1 MKRAVTWGAVLVLAV
16 FVTLALLAPAIAP
29 YDPNQQDLLARLRPW
44 SAAHWLGT
52 DEYGRDQLSRLIF
65 GARVS
70 LLAAVEVVAV
80 GLVLGVPAGVLAG
93 FFPGLID
100 GALSRISDALMSV
113 PSLVLALTIVAVL
126 GQGLASA
133 MFAVGIVFSPRF
145 FRVARAST
153 LEVRQETFIEA
164 SFAIGCGWWRVAWRH
179 VLPNAMS
186 PLVVQIAV
194 VLGAAIT
201 AEASL
206 SFLGIGVQPPTAS
219 WGGML
224 ASAYANLYQAAF
236 LIWAPGLAI
245 AATVLA
251 FTIIGD
257 QAREALGTRQ
267 PVGAA
272 A

>member
-1 MKRAVTWGAVLVLAV
+1 MRQAVFWLALAV
-16 FVTLALLAPAIAP
+16 IAAFVALALLAPWIAP
-29 YDPNQQDLLARLRPW
+29 YDPNAQDLLVRLKPY

-80 GLVLGVPAGVLAG
+80 GLLLGVPSGVLAG
-93 FFPGLID
+93 FFPGLVD
-100 GALSRISDALMSV
+100 GALSRVSDALMSV

-126 GQGLASA
+126 GQGLVSA
-133 MFAVGIVFSPRF
+133 MFAVGIVFAPRF

-153 LEVRQETFIEA
+153 YEVRRETFIEA
-164 SFAIGCGWWRVAWRH
+164 SFAIGCSWWRVAWRH

-224 ASAYANLYQAAF
+224 SSAYQNLYEAAY
-236 LIWAPGLAI
+236 LIWAPGIAI

-251 FTIIGD
+251 FTIVGD
-257 QAREALGTRQ
+257 EARIALGTRQ
-267 PVGAA
+267 PIGA
-272 A
+272 

>member
-1 MKRAVTWGAVLVLAV
+1 MRKAYYYAALAVLVA
-16 FVTLALLAPAIAP
+16 FVVLALLAPWVAP
-29 YDPNQQDLLARLRPW
+29 YDPNAQDLLSRLKPY
-44 SAAHWLGT
+44 SAEHWLGT

-80 GLVLGVPAGVLAG
+80 GLLLGVPSGVLAG

-126 GQGLASA
+126 GQGLGSA
-133 MFAVGIVFSPRF
+133 MFAVGIVFTPRF

-153 LEVRQETFIEA
+153 YEVRQETFIEA
-164 SFAIGCGWWRVAWRH
+164 SFAIGCSWWRVAWRH

-224 ASAYANLYQAAF
+224 SSAYQNLYEAAY
-236 LIWAPGLAI
+236 LIWAPGIAI
-245 AATVLA
+245 ALTVLA
-251 FTIIGD
+251 FTALGD
-257 QAREALGTRQ
+257 EARVALGTRQ
-267 PVGAA
+267 PVGA
-272 A
+272 

>member
-1 MKRAVTWGAVLVLAV
+1 VRKALYYGALAVIAV
-16 FVTLALLAPAIAP
+16 FVVMALLAPRIAP
-29 YDPNQQDLLARLRPW
+29 YDPNLQDLLVRLEHP
-44 SAAHWLGT
+44 SALHWLGT

-65 GARVS
+65 GAQVS
-70 LLAAVEVVAV
+70 LLAAIEVVAV
-80 GLVLGVPAGVLAG
+80 GLLIGVPAGVLAG

-100 GALSRISDALMSV
+100 GALSRISDGLMSV

-126 GQGLASA
+126 GQGLGSA
-133 MFAVGIVFSPRF
+133 MFAVGIVFAPRF

-153 LEVRQETFIEA
+153 YEVRQETFIEA
-164 SFAIGCGWWRVAWRH
+164 SFAIGCTWWRVAWRH

-206 SFLGIGVQPPTAS
+206 SFLGLGVQPPTAS

-224 ASAYANLYQAAF
+224 ASAYANLYEAAF
-236 LIWAPGLAI
+236 LIWAPGIAI
-245 AATVLA
+245 ATTALA
-251 FTIIGD
+251 FTILGD
-257 QAREALGTRQ
+257 EARIALGTRQ
-267 PVGAA
+267 VAGA
-272 A
+272 

>member
-1 MKRAVTWGAVLVLAV
+1 MRQALFYGALVILAAFFIV
-16 FVTLALLAPAIAP
+16 AALAPLIAP
-29 YDPNQQDLLARLRPW
+29 YDPNLQDLIARLEAP

-52 DEYGRDQLSRLIF
+52 DEYGRDQFSRLLF

-70 LLAAVEVVAV
+70 LLAALEVVAV
-80 GLVLGVPAGVLAG
+80 GLVLGVPAGVFAG
-93 FFPGLID
+93 FFPGFVD

-113 PSLVLALTIVAVL
+113 PSLILALTIVAVL
-126 GQGLASA
+126 GQGLGSA
-133 MFAVGIVFSPRF
+133 MFAVGLVFAPRF

-153 LEVRQETFIEA
+153 YDVRQETFIEA
-164 SFAIGCGWWRVAWRH
+164 SFALGCTWWRVAWRH

-206 SFLGIGVQPPTAS
+206 SFLGLGVQPPTAS

-224 ASAYANLYQAAF
+224 ASAYSNLYEAAF
-236 LIWAPGLAI
+236 LIWAPGIAI

-251 FTIIGD
+251 FTIVGD
-257 QAREALGTRQ
+257 EARIALGTRQ
-267 PVGAA
+267 VLEA
-272 A
+272 

>member
-1 MKRAVTWGAVLVLAV
+1 MRKAYYYAALSVLIAFVVLA
-16 FVTLALLAPAIAP
+16 ALAPWVAP
-29 YDPNQQDLLARLRPW
+29 YDPNAQDLLSRLQPY

-70 LLAAVEVVAV
+70 LLAAVEVVVV
-80 GLVLGVPAGVLAG
+80 GLLLGVPAGVLAG

-100 GALSRISDALMSV
+100 GALSRVSDALMSV

-133 MFAVGIVFSPRF
+133 MFAVGIVFTPRF

-153 LEVRQETFIEA
+153 YEVRQETFIEA
-164 SFAIGCGWWRVAWRH
+164 SFAIGCSWWRVAWRH

-224 ASAYANLYQAAF
+224 ASAYNNLYDAAF
-236 LIWAPGLAI
+236 LIWAPGIAI
-245 AATVLA
+245 AVTVLA
-251 FTIIGD
+251 FTALGD
-257 QAREALGTRQ
+257 EARVALGTRQ
-267 PVGAA
+267 PVGA
-272 A
+272 

>member
-1 MKRAVTWGAVLVLAV
+1 MRKAVYYAAVAVLAV
-16 FVTLALLAPAIAP
+16 VVMLAILAPWVAP
-29 YDPNQQDLLARLRPW
+29 YDPNAQDLLGRLQPY
-44 SAAHWLGT
+44 SAEHWFGT

-80 GLVLGVPAGVLAG
+80 SFLIGVPAGVLAG
-93 FFPGLID
+93 FFPGLVD
-100 GALSRISDALMSV
+100 GALSRVSDALMSV

-126 GQGLASA
+126 GQGLISA

-145 FRVARAST
+145 FRVARGST
-153 LEVRQETFIEA
+153 YEVRQETFIEA
-164 SFAIGCGWWRVAWRH
+164 SFAIGCSWWRVAWRH

-186 PLVVQIAV
+186 PLVVQMAV

-224 ASAYANLYQAAF
+224 ASAYSNLFEAAY
-236 LIWAPGLAI
+236 LIWAPGVAI

-257 QAREALGTRQ
+257 EARVVLGTRQ
-267 PVGAA
+267 PVGA
-272 A
+272 

>member
-1 MKRAVTWGAVLVLAV
+1 LVLAV
-16 FVTLALLAPAIAP
+16 FAAAALLAPQIAP
-29 YDPNQQDLLARLRPW
+29 YDPNAQDLVARLEAP
-44 SAAHWLGT
+44 STGHWLGT

-70 LLAAVEVVAV
+70 LTAAVEVVAV

-126 GQGLASA
+126 GHGLGSA
-133 MFAVGIVFSPRF
+133 MFAVGMVFAPRF

-153 LEVRQETFIEA
+153 YEVRQETFIEA
-164 SFAIGCGWWRVAWRH
+164 SFAIGCTWWRVAWRH
-179 VLPNAMS
+179 VLPNAVS

-206 SFLGIGVQPPTAS
+206 SFLGLGVQPPTAS

-224 ASAYANLYQAAF
+224 ASAYANLYEADF
-236 LIWAPGLAI
+236 LIWAPGIAI
-245 AATVLA
+245 AVTVLA
-251 FTIIGD
+251 FTILGD
-257 QAREALGTRQ
+257 EARIALGTRQ
-267 PVGAA
+267 VLET
-272 A
+272 

>member
-1 MKRAVTWGAVLVLAV
+1 MRKPVYYAALAVLAGFVVLAV
-16 FVTLALLAPAIAP
+16 MAPWVAP
-29 YDPNQQDLLARLRPW
+29 YDPNAQDLLTRLKPY
-44 SAAHWLGT
+44 SATHWLGT

-80 GLVLGVPAGVLAG
+80 SFLIGVPAGVMAG
-93 FFPGLID
+93 FFPGFVD
-100 GALSRISDALMSV
+100 GALSRVSDALMSV

-133 MFAVGIVFSPRF
+133 MFAVGIVFAPRF

-153 LEVRQETFIEA
+153 YEVRQETFIEA
-164 SFAIGCGWWRVAWRH
+164 SFAIGCSWWRVAWRH

-224 ASAYANLYQAAF
+224 ASAYNNLYEAAF
-236 LIWAPGLAI
+236 LIWAPGIAI

-257 QAREALGTRQ
+257 EARVALGTKQ
-267 PVGAA
+267 VVAA
-272 A
+272 